1 MAVAYAV
8 VAWLLVQVSDILLP
22 IFGAPDW
29 LLQSVVLLLAI
40 GFPITL
46 LLAWFYRV
54 SPEDIS
60 RAGLDSED
68 EAHEA
73 FPGQLLNYIIMGV
86 LAAAVVLFA
95 LDKFVW
101 QPGLHGPAER
111 ANQSVAVLP
120 FRNLSGDPLADPFV
134 NGIHDDLLTQ
144 LSRISSLRTI
154 SRTSVMRYRDQD
166 IPVPV
171 IAEELGVSA
180 VLEGGVQRLEDR
192 IRVNAQLI
200 DSKNDSHLWAETY
213 DRKLTAANIFA
224 IQSDIARAIADAL
237 RANLSGEEMR
247 ALSAVPTK
255 NLAAYDAYVNARAS
269 LEGISDQNYARA
281 LEQFQFATELDS
293 EFAAA
298 WAGLCTTHL
307 RMYRRDSNR
316 EHFDNAE
323 SACGRALELDNS
335 RAEVYVALGGLYS
348 QFGQYSKAEVAL
360 QRANLAK
367 AEEALEQ
374 ALSMEGVQVEASIE
388 LGIVLARQG
397 RLREAESHL
406 KRAEALEPGSWDAQ
420 NALFSFYYT
429 YSKRPDRF
437 DLAAQYA
444 AKSASLRPDL
454 AASWNNLGSANYMM
468 GRFELAADAWE
479 ESLAIEPNRTAF
491 TNTGHALYYSGR
503 FEEAAQMQE
512 KAVALSPRDHR
523 AMGRLADALHFVS
536 GRQEESRQA
545 FERATALA
553 EELLQVNDRDWR
565 TLGLYAFYHANLGNA
580 ELARQHIDRALQL
593 SERNAETLY
602 YLALIQ
608 SLQGLP
614 ELAVV
619 TLAELVEKDP
629 DYINLISQEPYFR
642 AVRALPEYQANFEKH
657 GGTTQT

>member
-8 VAWLLVQVSDILLP
+8 AAWLLVQVSDILLP
-22 IFGAPDW
+22 IFGAPAW
-29 LLQSVVLLLAI
+29 LMQTVVLLLAV
-40 GFPITL
+40 GFPITM

-54 SPEDIS
+54 TPEDIVTTS
-60 RAGLDSED
+60 PGAAD
-68 EAHEA
+68 ESHDA
-73 FPGQLLNYIIMGV
+73 FPGQLLNYIIIGV
-86 LAAAVVLFA
+86 LAAAVVLFS

-101 QPGLHGPAER
+101 QSGAPGQSAQTT
-111 ANQSVAVLP
+111 QSVAVLP

-144 LSRISSLRTI
+144 LSRIGSLRTI
-154 SRTSVMRYRDQD
+154 SRTSVMRFRDLD
-166 IPVPV
+166 LPVPE
-171 IAEELGVSA
+171 IARELGVNA

-200 DSKNDSHLWAETY
+200 DSKDDSHLWAETY

-237 RANLSGEEMR
+237 RARLTGEEKR
-247 ALSAVPTK
+247 ALNAVPTR

-269 LEGISDQNYARA
+269 VEGISDESYARA
-281 LEQFQFATELDS
+281 LEQFQFATELDP

-298 WAGLCTTHL
+298 WAGQCTTYL
-307 RMYRRDSNR
+307 RMYKRDSNR
-316 EHFDNAE
+316 AHFDAAENAC
-323 SACGRALELDNS
+323 ARALELDDS

-374 ALSMEGVQVEASIE
+374 ALSMEGVEVDASIE
-388 LGIVLARQG
+388 LGSVLARQG

-420 NALFSFYYT
+420 NALFSYY
-429 YSKRPDRF
+429 YSYSDREDRF

-468 GRFELAADAWE
+468 GRYDLAADAWT
-479 ESLAIEPNRTAF
+479 ESLDIEPNRTAF
-491 TNTGHALYYSGR
+491 TNTGLALYYSGR
-503 FEEAAQMQE
+503 FAEAAQMQE
-512 KAVALSPRDHR
+512 KAVSLSPRDHR
-523 AMGRLADALHFVS
+523 AMGRLADALHFVEGEQARS
-536 GRQEESRQA
+536 LQA
-545 FERATALA
+545 FQRAADLA
-553 EELLQVNDRDWR
+553 DELLQVNDRDWR
-565 TLGLYAFYHANLGNA
+565 TLGLFAFYHANLGNN
-580 ELARQHIDRALQL
+580 EVSSQNIERALQL

-608 SLQGLP
+608 ARDDLP
-614 ELAVV
+614 ELALE
-619 TLAELVEKDP
+619 TLKELLPKDP
-629 DYINLISQEPYFR
+629 DYIHLVSQEPHFQ
-642 AVRALPEYQANFEKH
+642 AVRQLDAYQAAFVDR
-657 GGTTQT
+657 G